1 MRTLGFL
8 LIIGVVGMFALS
20 NQDKYVANN
29 IDMGITAPSTSS
41 SPYITPEVEVVT
53 DYVYKQEML
62 KAIDNKL
69 EGPIQDITEIIRMAK
84 PEIKF
89 WVEARKV
96 MQSWF
101 KAMASINVSNTNNAS
116 EQQTLDRE
124 VDVTA
129 EVSKWTP
136 PHPQVILFFYSED
149 AKDYMVKQAN
159 KLIDEGHKVYRAAP
173 ERADLFSQYEV
184 TETPM
189 WLVIRGK
196 EVIYRHNEPPVFP
209 SMQATLPA
217 QSLDDKYEEMS
228 RALQRRDGYGIQHI
242 TPGTS
247 RYRTP
252 SCSNGTCGW

>member
-1 MRTLGFL
+1 MRTLGL
-8 LIIGVVGMFALS
+8 LIVVGVLSFAFLS
-20 NQDKYVANN
+20 NSETTPSINLGSS
-29 IDMGITAPSTSS
+29 IDMETNDV
-41 SPYITPEVEVVT
+41 SPYIPPETMDDADRLEGPLQDLVEVVR
-53 DYVYKQEML
+53 V
-62 KAIDNKL
+62 
-69 EGPIQDITEIIRMAK
+69 AK
-84 PEIKF
+84 SEIKF
-89 WVEARKV
+89 WAEARKV

-101 KAMASINVSNTNNAS
+101 KAMASINVDSANNF
-116 EQQTLDRE
+116 EEKKIDVE
-124 VDVTA
+124 EGDVTV
-129 EVSKWTP
+129 EVSQWTP

-173 ERADLFSQYEV
+173 DRADLFSQYEV

-209 SMQATLPA
+209 SMRAIPPA

-228 RALQRRDGYGIQHI
+228 RALQRRDDYGIQHI